1 MKNLVQKQ
9 KMRVA
14 GLCLAIGMATVA
26 VNAQTTVATGV
37 GAGAKNAAKTN
48 TASTASVRVVDNKG
62 TIKYLQAN
70 NGLTQIVN
78 TTGDVTTTTWQLGG
92 TLTDN
97 TYIDANGKVFA
108 LDGLALATGSASTD
122 AADKSTHGGTNTTSG
137 FTLLVHDESTGELKK
152 LLVSDLI
159 KGGQTIVPV
168 ATAATAATYTNPA
181 LSSDINKISVYRNG
195 IKLLVTDNYTLA
207 AATDPL
213 VGPTLT
219 ILGTVGTAASGAT
232 PESDDY
238 YALTTTDK
246 VEVQWI
252 K

>member
-14 GLCLAIGMATVA
+14 GLCLAIGMSAA
-26 VNAQTTVATGV
+26 VNAQTAV
-37 GAGAKNAAKTN
+37 GSDVTKNSAKTN
-48 TASTASVRVVDNKG
+48 VASNTAAVRVVDNKG

-78 TTGDVTTTTWQLGG
+78 TTADVTTTTWQLGG
-92 TLTDN
+92 SLTDN

-108 LDGLALATGSASTD
+108 LDGLTLASGSESTD
-122 AADKSTHGGTNTTSG
+122 AVSGSKNGDGGTATG
-137 FTLLVHDESTGELKK
+137 FTLLVRDEATGEVKK

-168 ATAATAATYTNPA
+168 TTAATDVTYSNTA

-195 IKLLVTDNYTLA
+195 IKLVVTDNYTLDTTTTPGTPA
-207 AATDPL
+207 
-213 VGPTLT
+213 LT
-219 ILGTVGTAASGAT
+219 ILGTVGTAAAGAT

-238 YALTTTDK
+238 YALAASDK
-246 VEVQWI
+246 IEVQWI

>member
-1 MKNLVQKQ
+1 
-9 KMRVA
+9 MRVA
-14 GLCLAIGMATVA
+14 GLCLAIGMSAA
-26 VNAQTTVATGV
+26 VNAQTV
-37 GAGAKNAAKTN
+37 GNVAKNSAKTN
-48 TASTASVRVVDNKG
+48 DASATPSVASVRVVDNKG

-78 TTGDVTTTTWQLGG
+78 TTSDVTTTTWQLGG
-92 TLTDN
+92 SLTDN

-108 LDGLALATGSASTD
+108 LDGLALASGLASTD
-122 AADKSTHGGTNTTSG
+122 AADKSVHGGANTTSG

-168 ATAATAATYTNPA
+168 ATAATDATYSNVA
-181 LSSDINKISVYRNG
+181 LTADINKISVYRNG
-195 IKLLVTDNYTLA
+195 IKLVVTDNYTLDTTTTPGTPA
-207 AATDPL
+207 L
-213 VGPTLT
+213 K

-238 YALTTTDK
+238 YALATSDK
-246 VEVQWI
+246 IEVQWI

>member
-14 GLCLAIGMATVA
+14 GLCLAIGMSAA
-26 VNAQTTVATGV
+26 VNAQTV
-37 GAGAKNAAKTN
+37 GNVAKNTAKTN
-48 TASTASVRVVDNKG
+48 DVSATPSKASVRVVDNKG

-78 TTGDVTTTTWQLGG
+78 TTNDVTTTTWQLGG

-97 TYIDANGKVFA
+97 TYIDVNGKAFA
-108 LDGLALATGSASTD
+108 LDGIELATTLAASTD
-122 AADKSTHGGTNTTSG
+122 ASDKSIHGGTTSG
-137 FTLLVHDESTGELKK
+137 FTLLVRDESTGAVKK
-152 LLVSDLI
+152 LLVSDLV
-159 KGGQTIVPV
+159 KGGQTTVTV
-168 ATAATAATYTNPA
+168 SADAADATYTNVA

-195 IKLLVTDNYTLA
+195 VKLLVADNYTLA
-207 AATDPL
+207 QATDPL
-213 VGPTLT
+213 VGPTLK
-219 ILGTVGTAASGAT
+219 ILGTVGTAAAGGV

-246 VEVQWI
+246 IEVQWI

>member
-14 GLCLAIGMATVA
+14 GLCLAIGMSVVA
-26 VNAQTTVATGV
+26 VNAQTTVTTGA
-37 GAGAKNAAKTN
+37 GAGAKNSAKTN
-48 TASTASVRVVDNKG
+48 TTGTASVRVVDNKG

-78 TTGDVTTTTWQLGG
+78 TTNDVTTTTWQLGG

-97 TYIDANGKVFA
+97 TYIDVNGKAFA
-108 LDGLALATGSASTD
+108 LDGIELATTLAASTD
-122 AADKSTHGGTNTTSG
+122 ASDKSIHGGTTSG
-137 FTLLVHDESTGELKK
+137 FTLLVRDESTGAVKK
-152 LLVSDLI
+152 LLVSDLV
-159 KGGQTIVPV
+159 KGGQTTVTV
-168 ATAATAATYTNPA
+168 SADAADATYTNVA

-195 IKLLVTDNYTLA
+195 VKLLVADNYTLA
-207 AATDPL
+207 QATDPL
-213 VGPTLT
+213 VGPTLK
-219 ILGTVGTAASGAT
+219 ILGTVGTAAAGGV

-246 VEVQWI
+246 IEVQWI